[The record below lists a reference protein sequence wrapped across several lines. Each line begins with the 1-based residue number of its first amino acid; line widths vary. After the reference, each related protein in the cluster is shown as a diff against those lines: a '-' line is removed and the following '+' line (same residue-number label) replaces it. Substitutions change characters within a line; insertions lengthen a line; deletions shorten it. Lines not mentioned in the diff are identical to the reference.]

1 MMYLQIALKL
11 VIGMI
16 GLLTVV
22 RLLGKKSLSEATPF
36 DLIYT
41 LVLGGLLEESIYD
54 DKVNPL
60 HLLLAI
66 ALWGVTVYFIETIV
80 QKNIKTNKVVK
91 GEPSILIFDGELNL
105 EEIKKNHISMD
116 QLRALLRQQNCYSV
130 QNAQFVIM
138 EVGGQ
143 VTVVK
148 NGQEDGL
155 SFQLIESG
163 RIEEPVLQ
171 TIGKDRQW
179 LLNELKK
186 EGKTLQ
192 EIVYAEWSF
201 SGGLFIKTYE
211 QSKQEIYRL
220 DN

>member
-1 MMYLQIALKL
+1 MYLQIALKL

-143 VTVVK
+143 ITVVK

>member
-1 MMYLQIALKL
+1 MYLQIALKL

>member
-1 MMYLQIALKL
+1 MYLQIALKL

-143 VTVVK
+143 ITVVK

-186 EGKTLQ
+186 EGKTLR

-201 SGGLFIKTYE
+201 SSGLFIKTYE

>member
-1 MMYLQIALKL
+1 MYLQIALKL

-66 ALWGVTVYFIETIV
+66 ALWGMTVYFIETIV

-116 QLRALLRQQNCYSV
+116 QLRSLLRQQNCYSV

-143 VTVVK
+143 ITVVK

-186 EGKTLQ
+186 EGKTLH

-201 SGGLFIKTYE
+201 SSGLFIKTYK

>member
-1 MMYLQIALKL
+1 MYLQIALKL

-22 RLLGKKSLSEATPF
+22 RLLGKKSLSDATPF

-66 ALWGVTVYFIETIV
+66 ALWGMTVYFIETIV

-116 QLRALLRQQNCYSV
+116 QLRSLLRQQNCYSI

-155 SFQLIESG
+155 SFQLIERG